1 MRHATSMQ
9 SAFQRC
15 TKTIRCT
22 NALKNALTRCA
33 STSSALA
40 DLRVVDAA
48 NEASALVGGAW
59 VRTARTFA
67 VVDPG
72 SGAPICDVADCG
84 PEQARAAVDAAAA
97 ALPAWAGTTARERS
111 DALREWHRR
120 ILAAS
125 EDIATL
131 MTAECGKPLAEAR
144 GEVAYGASSFVEWF
158 AEEAPR
164 VAGEVKANAGSDRR
178 LLTVRQPVG
187 VCAAITPW
195 NFPVAMITRK
205 VAPAVAAGAG
215 KERANFRKAPTSV
228 AAGCPV
234 VVKPSEDTPLSALAL
249 ARLADGLFPAGVLN
263 VLASSRDHA
272 EPVGAALCDAPE
284 VRALSFTGS
293 TAVGKWLYRRCA
305 ETVKVLSLELGGNAP
320 FLVLESAD
328 VDVAADAAM
337 TTKFRNAGQTCVCAD
352 RRGPRILDPTSTCA
366 SSNGADRFLVH
377 ASKVDAF
384 VDALERRIAA
394 LPVGHGFDDGTMIGP
409 LINPAAAAKV
419 DARVRA
425 SGGRTLVGGAW
436 PLPGL
441 RDAFYPPTIV
451 ADVPLDSALWVDE
464 TFGPVVPLRT
474 FETDAEAV
482 ALANDGPAGLA
493 AYCCGDLAHA
503 WAVAERLE
511 FGIVGVNEGGVSD
524 PAMPFGGVKESGLGR
539 EGGAHGIDMYLED
552 KYLCL
557 GGMRF

>member
-1 MRHATSMQ
+1 MRHTTSMRP
-9 SAFQRC
+9 AFQRC

-59 VRTARTFA
+59 VRTASTFA

-144 GEVAYGASSFVEWF
+144 GEVAYGASFVEWF

-215 KERANFRKAPTSV
+215 KDRELPKGSYLGRFPLHFWTSDHLSERSRSV
-228 AAGCPV
+228 D
-234 VVKPSEDTPLSALAL
+234 E
-249 ARLADGLFPAGVLN
+249 F
-263 VLASSRDHA
+263 
-272 EPVGAALCDAPE
+272 
-284 VRALSFTGS
+284 F
-293 TAVGKWLYRRCA
+293 
-305 ETVKVLSLELGGNAP
+305 GNAERP
-320 FLVLESAD
+320 
-328 VDVAADAAM
+328 
-337 TTKFRNAGQTCVCAD
+337 
-352 RRGPRILDPTSTCA
+352 
-366 SSNGADRFLVH
+366 
-377 ASKVDAF
+377 
-384 VDALERRIAA
+384 RRIA
-394 LPVGHGFDDGTMIGP
+394 
-409 LINPAAAAKV
+409 
-419 DARVRA
+419 R
-425 SGGRTLVGGAW
+425 
-436 PLPGL
+436 LPGP
-441 RDAFYPPTIV
+441 RSP
-451 ADVPLDSALWVDE
+451 
-464 TFGPVVPLRT
+464 R
-474 FETDAEAV
+474 
-482 ALANDGPAGLA
+482 A
-493 AYCCGDLAHA
+493 AP
-503 WAVAERLE
+503 
-511 FGIVGVNEGGVSD
+511 S
-524 PAMPFGGVKESGLGR
+524 S
-539 EGGAHGIDMYLED
+539 
-552 KYLCL
+552 
-557 GGMRF
+557 

>member
-1 MRHATSMQ
+1 MQ

-144 GEVAYGASSFVEWF
+144 GEVAYGASFVEWF

-205 VAPAVAAGAG
+205 VAPA
-215 KERANFRKAPTSV
+215 V

-366 SSNGADRFLVH
+366 SSN
-377 ASKVDAF
+377 VDAF

-539 EGGAHGIDMYLED
+539 EGGAHGIDEYLED

>member
-1 MRHATSMQ
+1 M
-9 SAFQRC
+9 
-15 TKTIRCT
+15 
-22 NALKNALTRCA
+22 
-33 STSSALA
+33 
-40 DLRVVDAA
+40 
-48 NEASALVGGAW
+48 
-59 VRTARTFA
+59 
-67 VVDPG
+67 
-72 SGAPICDVADCG
+72 
-84 PEQARAAVDAAAA
+84 
-97 ALPAWAGTTARERS
+97 
-111 DALREWHRR
+111 
-120 ILAAS
+120 
-125 EDIATL
+125 
-131 MTAECGKPLAEAR
+131 
-144 GEVAYGASSFVEWF
+144 
-158 AEEAPR
+158 
-164 VAGEVKANAGSDRR
+164 
-178 LLTVRQPVG
+178 
-187 VCAAITPW
+187 
-195 NFPVAMITRK
+195 
-205 VAPAVAAGAG
+205 
-215 KERANFRKAPTSV
+215 
-228 AAGCPV
+228 
-234 VVKPSEDTPLSALAL
+234 
-249 ARLADGLFPAGVLN
+249 
-263 VLASSRDHA
+263 
-272 EPVGAALCDAPE
+272 GAALCDAPA

-352 RRGPRILDPTSTCA
+352 RRGPRIVDPTSTCA
-366 SSNGADRFLVH
+366 SSNGLDPTLQRARRRTVSTGLFGRASSARREHATRPQNRPNRLLKLGPDVPAHRSIAGADRFLVH

-441 RDAFYPPTIV
+441 RDTFYPPTIV

-511 FGIVGVNEGGVSD
+511 FGIVGVNEGGVSN

-539 EGGAHGIDMYLED
+539 EGGAHGIDEYLED